1 MPPTIRSCPRSGED
15 ARHMPARG
23 HDQGIMLFAQS
34 REAFDVHRMGDHEM
48 HAHVFNAFEFLEQ
61 QVVVQTFARI

>member
-1 MPPTIRSCPRSGED
+1 
-15 ARHMPARG
+15 
-23 HDQGIMLFAQS
+23 MLFAQS
-34 REAFDVHRMGDHEM
+34 REAFDAHRMGDHEM